1 MLCQARA
8 GPYDSTLGKH
18 KGQLCVFLLT
28 QPAHPLLGFFFPPM
42 AVTADLVFCVRCK
55 GRAGLESFPDARLVT
70 LGFSIAVW
78 PRVDQDTFGHK

>member
-1 MLCQARA
+1 
-8 GPYDSTLGKH
+8 
-18 KGQLCVFLLT
+18 
-28 QPAHPLLGFFFPPM
+28 M